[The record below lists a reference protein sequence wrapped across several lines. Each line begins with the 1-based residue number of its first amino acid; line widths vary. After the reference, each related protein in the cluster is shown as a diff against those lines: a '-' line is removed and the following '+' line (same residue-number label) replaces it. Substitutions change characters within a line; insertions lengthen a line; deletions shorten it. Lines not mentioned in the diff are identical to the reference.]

1 MDCMEPKCDPK
12 SLECIH
18 ATLLQSCTFTSISG
32 SESDGNGQ
40 DLCSWA
46 WAQHRDAVSRM
57 PTINSLFD
65 NHFLRHD
72 FHPSH
77 GGNGNP
83 GSNVRGCE
91 GEGLMSYGS
100 KEHTRAKSK
109 RPNAWSTCSNSD
121 FKNWFKTRG
130 YQCLNEGAPPAG
142 LPTAAPTTLPQS
154 APPGAPLP
162 ASLSQFG
169 SVWISL
175 VQLS

>member
-83 GSNVRGCE
+83 GSGRCDRNDHV
-91 GEGLMSYGS
+91 MSYGR
-100 KEHTRAKSK
+100 KAL
-109 RPNAWSTCSNSD
+109 AWSTCSNSD
-121 FKNWFKTRG
+121 FKNWFKTKG
-130 YQCLNEGAPPAG
+130 HQCLNAGAPQAG
-142 LPTAAPTTLPQS
+142 LPTAAPTTFPQT
-154 APPGAPLP
+154 APPGAPSP

-169 SVWISL
+169 SV
-175 VQLS
+175 